1 MLDNPPSSKLPSST
15 RSRWPGPR
23 LGHVPHPARAF
34 FPSAGRAAGTAPD
47 DFGAQATLA
56 AVMHQERVFL
66 LRGLMELSLPASSES
81 SLDLSFHHSNQ
92 AWVSPATEAAVRTDC
107 ESQRKPRT
115 QPCPPPPCPAATLAC
130 SPWRPAP
137 RAACSPSSCGP
148 PLQEILGSPSLVS
161 SRAHYTPWATSPCL
175 SAPASLGSR
184 VWLDP
189 SPSLTVL
196 GYGGRSK
203 LTPQRQRY

>member
-115 QPCPPPPCPAATLAC
+115 QPCPPPPCPAAPLFLWAPSAGNSWVPELGLLTCTLYTLGHW
-130 SPWRPAP
+130 SLSLSSSEPW
-137 RAACSPSSCGP
+137 
-148 PLQEILGSPSLVS
+148 LTSL
-161 SRAHYTPWATSPCL
+161 A
-175 SAPASLGSR
+175 
-184 VWLDP
+184 
-189 SPSLTVL
+189 
-196 GYGGRSK
+196 
-203 LTPQRQRY
+203 